1 MLWRSKRIRRNMS
14 LCGGSLDK
22 MKEIDLHLAGLLIK
36 VGVNIKER
44 KEVICAYVK
53 IENASGHWVQFW
65 LIT

>member
-1 MLWRSKRIRRNMS
+1 MS